1 MNLALLA
8 NLNTITFSALQIL
21 LFTLLPYLAEA
32 MHVSL
37 SLVVAVFSAGSFLFL
52 WSSPYWAAKSDTA
65 GRQPILLAGVLGLGV
80 STLMLWS
87 LTQWGEKWGATAV
100 VVVLILSRVIYG
112 LLASAVVPVAQA
124 LQVDLSET
132 SSGSAMKAMIS
143 NSMSLNIGRSLG
155 PIYVLLSGGQ
165 NMDRVLVGFMFWILL
180 LAGINVWA
188 LGIKAPQMKTAPAKE
203 QGFQAW
209 GMAFN
214 QMRWVFL
221 LAVLFTSFI
230 GILNSSLAVILKHSF
245 SLSSQDSGLL
255 MAKLLLVSAVIAVA
269 TQFMGRMFFKNPWQG
284 ALVLGVLTLLVGS
297 VLLLV
302 MNMQSHLWA
311 AIFFLSVGI
320 ALVPPCYLTLMT
332 TVDSVHLGLGRKAGI
347 VSAANTIGYAV
358 GGSLAAITL
367 KAQAF
372 SLESLMVF
380 LVLLMMVSIA
390 ILYRQRFSAAV
401 ET

>member
-1 MNLALLA
+1 MNLAVLA

-52 WSSPYWAAKSDTA
+52 WSSPFWASKSDKA
-65 GRQPILLAGVLGLGV
+65 GRQPILLAGILGLGV
-80 STLMLWS
+80 STMMLWA
-87 LTQWGEKWGATAV
+87 LTQWGKQWDSTV
-100 VVVLILSRVIYG
+100 VVILLILSRVIYG

-124 LQVDLSET
+124 LQVDLSEST
-132 SSGSAMKAMIS
+132 SAMKAMIS

-165 NMDRVLVGFMFWILL
+165 NMDRVLVGFLFWILL
-180 LAGINVWA
+180 LAGLNVWA
-188 LGIKAPQMKTAPAKE
+188 LRLQAPQMKTAPSADR
-203 QGFQAW
+203 GFSAW
-209 GMAFN
+209 SLAFN
-214 QMRWVFL
+214 RMRWVFL

-245 SLSSQDSGLL
+245 SLSSQESGLL
-255 MAKLLLVSAVIAVA
+255 MAKLLLASAVIAVV
-269 TQFMGRMFFKNPWQG
+269 TQFLGRMLFKNPWQG
-284 ALVLGVLTLLVGS
+284 ALVIGALMLFVGA
-297 VLLLV
+297 VLLQV
-302 MNMQSHLWA
+302 MNMQSQLWT

-332 TVDSVHLGLGRKAGI
+332 TVDAENMGLGRKAGI

-358 GGSLAAITL
+358 GGALAAITL
-367 KAQAF
+367 KAKFF
-372 SLESLMVF
+372 SLESLMIA
-380 LVLLMMVSIA
+380 LVVLMMISIA
-390 ILYRQRFSAAV
+390 ILYRQRSVAAV
-401 ET
+401 EA